1 MYDVDSLFTNIALK
15 ETIDYILEETY
26 FNRMMKVICSKL
38 IFKRLLYKL
47 TTECTFKF
55 NRKFFR
61 QIDSCSMNGPLSVTL
76 WDIHMTGSKINAF
89 KHEKPLFYTRFL
101 DDIPVRQ
108 RKKST
113 ISFNKYS
120 NQYHPKINLTIKVN
134 LCKFLDT

>member
-47 TTECTFKF
+47 TTERTFKF

-61 QIDSCSMNGPLSVTL
+61 QIDSCSMNGPLSVSL

-113 ISFNKYS
+113 ISFNKNS